1 MTDVWWSGGAREPP
15 EPTQPPEP
23 LPPVHGACTQRATVT
38 SARGAIHQFV
48 PSFAGR
54 DAIGRHTLAARNL
67 LRKAGFDSEIF
78 AGESLREVA
87 KQSSAYQ
94 RFDPVGGQPTWLLYQ
109 CSTGSPVGD
118 FVMARTE
125 PLIVDYHNITPAE
138 MFEAWEPHVGVEL
151 VAGRAQLAEL
161 ARRAVLGLAD
171 STYNAAE
178 LSSLGCARTAVAP
191 ILLDTSEFHQDPDP
205 ARLAQLATTAERGGS
220 DWLFV
225 GRLAPN
231 KAQHHLV
238 AALAFTVANI
248 DSLAR
253 LHLVGGSS
261 SHRYEQ
267 ALRAYVAELGLT
279 DHVEF
284 ALSVSHTEL
293 LAYYAGADVF
303 VCLSD
308 HEGFCVPLVEAMELS
323 VPVVAF
329 ASSAV
334 PETLAGGG
342 LLLPDKTPAVVA
354 GAVQRVLADTP
365 LRQGL
370 VAAGR
375 RRARELSLVNT
386 EVAFMDSIESLVAG
400 R

>member
-1 MTDVWWSGGAREPP
+1 VSA
-15 EPTQPPEP
+15 
-23 LPPVHGACTQRATVT
+23 
-38 SARGAIHQFV
+38 ARGAIHQFL

-54 DAIGRHTLAARNL
+54 DAIGRHTLAARTL
-67 LRKAGFDSEIF
+67 LRRAGFDSEIF

-87 KQSSAYQ
+87 KLSAPYQ
-94 RFDPVGGQPTWLLYQ
+94 RFVPVNGQPTWLLYQ

-118 FVMARTE
+118 FAMARPE

-161 ARRAVLGLAD
+161 ARHAVLGLAD
-171 STYNAAE
+171 STYNASE
-178 LSSLGCARTAVAP
+178 LSALGCANTAVAP
-191 ILLDTSEFHQDPDP
+191 ILLDTAEFHQAPDP
-205 ARLAQLATTAERGGS
+205 ARSARLASAAAGGGS

-238 AALAFTVANI
+238 AALAFFVANI
-248 DSLAR
+248 DAKAR

-261 SHRYEQ
+261 SHRYE
-267 ALRAYVAELGLT
+267 RAVRDYVAALGLN

-284 ALSVSHTEL
+284 ASSVSHSEL
-293 LAYYAGADVF
+293 LAYYAAADVF
-303 VCLSD
+303 VCVSD

-334 PETLAGGG
+334 GETLGAGG
-342 LLLPDKTPAVVA
+342 LLLPDKAPAVVA
-354 GAVQRVLADTP
+354 AAVQRVLTDLP
-365 LRQGL
+365 LRNAL

-375 RRARELSLVNT
+375 RRADELSLVNT
-386 EVAFMDSIESLVAG
+386 EAAFLRAIESLVAE